1 MFIEVSKTQAE
12 KERMYEDKCNVTIYS
27 KPVALVK
34 KAITSQNNCIIFNTC
49 NKKKENDYIFFNF
62 SCFFLV

>member
-12 KERMYEDKCNVTIYS
+12 KERIYEDKCNVTIYS

-34 KAITSQNNCIIFNTC
+34 KTIT
-49 NKKKENDYIFFNF
+49 
-62 SCFFLV
+62 